1 MKSFGKQTVVK
12 GGPPPPPNYSLIFSI
27 GACALLRQLT
37 ELEHICHR
45 QEPIRHGLLLIYV
58 SQIRPETGFI
68 PGFLS
73 KWESDLETRF
83 TDLQK
88 KSLHFAQKFSMAT
101 RIQETSYKVLTRWY
115 RVPTVYTAFFPGP

>member
-12 GGPPPPPNYSLIFSI
+12 GGPPPAPQLFFNFLHR
-27 GACALLRQLT
+27 CLRSSSPAQ
-37 ELEHICHR
+37 LEHICHR